1 MKTCWEN
8 GSYIDVSTTHTKKND
23 SNKQA
28 RRKLVGDG
36 YVYGLD
42 SGDGF
47 TGIYL
52 FLNSLSS
59 IH

>member
-1 MKTCWEN
+1 MDLTQMFLP
-8 GSYIDVSTTHTKKND
+8 HTPKNND

-28 RRKLVGDG
+28 RRKLGGDG
-36 YVYGLD
+36 YIYGLD

-52 FLNSLSS
+52 FPYSS
-59 IH
+59 SRIH